1 MSGLPEI
8 TVAGNVVAA
17 PELNHTNSGIA
28 VANFRVA
35 ANDRRY
41 NQQTGEWENAGVT
54 FLRCS
59 IWRQGAYN
67 VSDSLNT
74 GDRVLVT
81 GVLRQSEWE
90 TKEGEKRTSYELAV
104 SEIGIS
110 LKFATAKSNKATR
123 STAGEQTSADDPFA
137 SAGSSTSDPWA
148 SGRAL
153 PAAVSAGGGFSNEPP
168 F

>member
-17 PELNHTNSGIA
+17 PETRFTNAGVM
-28 VANFRVA
+28 VANFRIA

-41 NQQTGEWENAGVT
+41 NQQTGEWENAGAT

-59 IWRQGAYN
+59 IWRQAAEH
-67 VSDSLNT
+67 VVESLNV

-90 TKEGEKRTSYELAV
+90 TQEGEKRTSYELAV
-104 SEIGIS
+104 NEIGIS

-123 STAGEQTSADDPFA
+123 IPAGAPAGAGDPFA
-137 SAGSSTSDPWA
+137 NAGSSTSDPWN
-148 SGRAL
+148 STR
-153 PAAVSAGGGFSNEPP
+153 PAGSGGGFSDEPP